1 MMTEQTE
8 QDFRALWEA
17 VATGRLEVVA
27 EALSSGH
34 ALTGSGTNSCSGDS
48 AASSSFVCAA
58 TRGRSD
64 NVDPDVDQ
72 DSANYYGQ
80 ETKDAHYHVVH

>member
-27 EALSSGH
+27 EALSSG
-34 ALTGSGTNSCSGDS
+34 
-48 AASSSFVCAA
+48 
-58 TRGRSD
+58 
-64 NVDPDVDQ
+64 VDPNVREPNG
-72 DSANYYGQ
+72 STPLIVAAMFGQ
-80 ETKDAHYHVVH
+80 TSMVSLMIEKKARLDIQNNEGSTA

>member
-8 QDFRALWEA
+8 QDFCALWEA

-48 AASSSFVCAA
+48 ASSSSFAWAVTFNAVGRALAA
-58 TRGRSD
+58 LRYRGACFETYARRS
-64 NVDPDVDQ
+64 
-72 DSANYYGQ
+72 AA
-80 ETKDAHYHVVH
+80 EALRW